1 MIPTMSEEANV
12 KKRTRWNGSAGY
24 SEGLTDLRRMVAGVG

>member
-1 MIPTMSEEANV
+1 MIEEANK

-24 SEGLTDLRRMVAGVG
+24 SEGLTDLRRIVAGMG